1 MSVIKIL
8 PEILSN
14 KIAAGE
20 VVERPAS
27 IVKELVENSLDAE
40 STRITVEIE
49 KGGRSLIR
57 ISDNGIGMAHDDA
70 LLSIERYATSK
81 IYRDEDLFSIKT
93 LGFRGEAL
101 PSIASV
107 SKFVVETRTSS
118 SDTGVRIQVEGG
130 RLKDVTEAGVPA
142 GTMIT
147 VKDLFFNIPA
157 RRKFLKTVNT
167 EMGHIADT
175 IASMALGWPNVR
187 FRLIHNHKVIKNWRE
202 TSDPRE
208 RVADVLGTD
217 VINELISIEHDENS
231 DLPGSK
237 VSGPK
242 ISGWIASGRVTRT
255 TSRGIYLFVNNRYVK
270 DKTLVHALFEGYGNR
285 LMKGKYPLAV
295 VFVSVDASKVDV
307 NVHPAKTEVRFVEQR
322 KVHDC
327 LSSAISDALQKSD
340 VPRWSKN
347 PESSFESDDD
357 PFALPEEAP
366 PPMGR
371 PVDFPADFPPGT
383 LPNASTGTHPSLQPD
398 ISSGISADTPANISD
413 QVSGQVSETRPQF
426 QFPESE
432 VVIVPGIQPQNRT
445 QPQNRF
451 PQERKSYSDP
461 KGFSRPGYMP
471 EKKIPQN
478 KPAVKKERSEQE
490 RPEQERPEQEKLWET
505 DRFRDLRIIGQFGG
519 TYIICESEEGLVLI
533 DQHAAHERI
542 VFEQL
547 KAGQSEKGAASQGL
561 LVPETFELGFRE
573 SGILESLIPEFAKA
587 GLEIE
592 PFGDN
597 TFVVRAVPAQL
608 GEKELKPLI
617 LEIVEKAALTG
628 IAQGLDE
635 AFDECLKIIACHSAI
650 RANQS
655 LSDEQI
661 KGLLSGMDSCKNPS
675 YCPHGRPTWVRWTR
689 NALEKSFNR
698 V

>member
-1 MSVIKIL
+1 MSIIKIL

-81 IYRDEDLFSIKT
+81 IYKDEDLFSIKT

-107 SKFVVETRTSS
+107 SKFVVETRTAG

-187 FRLIHNHKVIKNWRE
+187 FRLVHNHKVIKNWRE

-217 VINELISIEHDENS
+217 VINELIPIEHDENS
-231 DLPGSK
+231 DLPDPK

-255 TSRGIYLFVNNRYVK
+255 TSRGIYLFANNRYVK

-295 VFVSVDASKVDV
+295 VFVSVDAGKVDV

-327 LSSAISDALQKSD
+327 LSSAISDALQKAD
-340 VPRWSKN
+340 VPRWSKK

-357 PFALPEEAP
+357 PFALPEETP

-371 PVDFPADFPPGT
+371 PVDFPAEFSTDT
-383 LPNASTGTHPSLQPD
+383 STGTHPGLQAD
-398 ISSGISADTPANISD
+398 ISSNISEDTSANISN
-413 QVSGQVSETRPQF
+413 QVSGQISETRPPF
-426 QFPESE
+426 QFLESE
-432 VVIVPGIQPQNRT
+432 VVIVPGT

-451 PQERKSYSDP
+451 PQEKKSYSDP
-461 KGFSRPGYMP
+461 KGFSQPAY
-471 EKKIPQN
+471 IPQQKVPRD
-478 KPAVKKERSEQE
+478 KPAVKKEK
-490 RPEQERPEQEKLWET
+490 PEQEKLWET
-505 DRFRDLRIIGQFGG
+505 DRFSDLRIIGQFGG

-617 LEIVEKAALTG
+617 LEIVEKAARTG

-689 NALEKSFNR
+689 SALEKSFNR
-698 V
+698 I